1 MRLRRI
7 PADTSVLST
16 ALPLILPGGRVGA
29 LLIHGFTGT
38 PRDLAS
44 LGSLLQGSGLTVSVP
59 RLPGHGTNG
68 RDFLQSGWRDWLR
81 ASVDAY
87 ADLRARCETVHV
99 VGFSMGGLIA
109 VLLAARFPVSRLVL
123 LAPAIRTRNPLLALA
138 PFMKLFIRRMRWPY
152 APKEG
157 FDDPDSAVLARE
169 YWEWRYSGQAASL
182 LHMKRMARRSL
193 SKVQA
198 DTLTIV
204 GDADQSVP
212 VSVIPLIE
220 GKIFAARKRHLVIEN
235 GEHLILAGEQ
245 GGRVAGEVVRW
256 LVDPVR
262 PPGQGA

>member
-7 PADTSVLST
+7 PADTSVLSS
-16 ALPLILPGGRVGA
+16 ALPLSLPGGKAGV

-38 PRDLAS
+38 PRDLAN
-44 LGSLLQGSGLTVSVP
+44 LGSRLQSSGFTVSIP
-59 RLPGHGTNG
+59 RLPGHGTNAG
-68 RDFLQSGWRDWLR
+68 DFLQSGWRDWLR

-99 VGFSMGGLIA
+99 VGFSMGGIIA
-109 VLLAARFPVSRLVL
+109 VLLAARFPVARLVL
-123 LAPAIRTRNPLLALA
+123 LAPALRTRNPLLALT
-138 PFMKLFIRRMRWPY
+138 PVMKLFIRRMRWPY

-169 YWEWRYSGQAASL
+169 YWEWRYSGQSASL
-182 LHMKRMARRSL
+182 LHIKRMARRSL
-193 SKVQA
+193 SHVKA

-220 GKIFAARKRHLVIEN
+220 QKIPAARKRHLVIEK
-235 GEHLILAGEQ
+235 GEHLLLAGEH
-245 GGRVAGEVVRW
+245 GGRVADEVVLW
-256 LVDPVR
+256 LEPVR
-262 PPGQGA
+262 PPGRGA